1 MKRAEETTLEKVTKA
16 PEDRLR
22 APLPPDEPVAPC
34 VVLTA
39 LWVMPEGVDPSARVG
54 RDDQM
59 LFQRKHVSC
68 VENSPTNDA
77 PHSSVIEDSS
87 TRLAAEG
94 MSFLMML

>member
-1 MKRAEETTLEKVTKA
+1 MKRAEETTPEKVTKA

-22 APLPPDEPVAPC
+22 APLPPDDPVVPC

-39 LWVMPEGVDPSARVG
+39 LWVMPEGVDPSARG
-54 RDDQM
+54 DQM
-59 LFQRKHVSC
+59 LFQRKRVFC
-68 VENSPTNDA
+68 VENLPTNDA